1 MRPSRERRVSNM
13 QLVQIGEVRSKTI
26 QELFYELADRQQFE
40 IEQLKRDALERA
52 VRKRRLVRKVHCR
65 KRKS

>member
-1 MRPSRERRVSNM
+1 M